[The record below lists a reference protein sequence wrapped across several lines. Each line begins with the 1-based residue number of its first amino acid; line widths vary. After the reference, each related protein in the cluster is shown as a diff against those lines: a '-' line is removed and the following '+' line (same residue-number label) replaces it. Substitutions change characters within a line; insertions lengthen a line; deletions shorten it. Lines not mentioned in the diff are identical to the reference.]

1 MATTKKLLTVST
13 FPSSSTTTTT
23 TMKTNCQ
30 TELEFQSPEPPTI
43 TSSLMM
49 MMMINNVWPK
59 WSSSSSSS
67 TTLQSINYG
76 NYRIVM
82 SIIFILQILFINHHI
97 DSCSCLPTS
106 SLPKSSSTSSLTD
119 NQMMINDDDINYPI
133 ITNNKLA
140 TIRFVRSYSEEF
152 MSSSEERERGLQ
164 FFGGTSAGS
173 SVALSSST
181 TALLSSSQS
190 SSSSAQ
196 KRISPYF
203 DTESISTNVTI
214 SEGSAF
220 VHLPCRVKQLGDR
233 TLSWIRRQ
241 DFQILTVGTFTYTSD
256 QRFQAIHRENSD
268 DWSLQISYPRKKDA
282 GIYECQI
289 STMPKMSLFIQLNV
303 VVSRAKIVEGPTLYL
318 SSGSTLNLTC
328 MVKDTPEP
336 PDYIFWYY
344 NGQVINYGSP
354 RGIKVHTEKSAQTIS
369 KLIILKAQANDSGN
383 YSCTPSNAEPAH
395 IAVHVQNNAN
405 PAASIQHGKR
415 SASREYNNGNGCQQL
430 YRSSFILT
438 ILTSLIM
445 ALFL

>member
-1 MATTKKLLTVST
+1 MTKKMSSKYRQRINIVDYHDDQQIHLPSIELYGKRQQQQQQPQQIFSSPSPLSLLSIDDTKIQSTTMTTATATTKSLNSFLLNQN
-13 FPSSSTTTTT
+13 FHASSSVDNVNISSTAT
-23 TMKTNCQ
+23 KNGDNEIVDKNSGYNCNGNC
-30 TELEFQSPEPPTI
+30 SP
-43 TSSLMM
+43 
-49 MMMINNVWPK
+49 
-59 WSSSSSSS
+59 SSSSSLSD
-67 TTLQSINYG
+67 
-76 NYRIVM
+76 
-82 SIIFILQILFINHHI
+82 NHR
-97 DSCSCLPTS
+97 
-106 SLPKSSSTSSLTD
+106 
-119 NQMMINDDDINYPI
+119 INDDNINHPI
-133 ITNNKLA
+133 ITDNKLA

-164 FFGGTSAGS
+164 FFGGTSAGGS

-181 TALLSSSQS
+181 TLLSSSSSLQS
-190 SSSSAQ
+190 STSSAQ

-214 SEGSAF
+214 SEGSSF

-395 IAVHVQNNAN
+395 IAVHIQNNAN

-415 SASREYNNGNGCQQL
+415 SAR
-430 YRSSFILT
+430 
-438 ILTSLIM
+438 
-445 ALFL
+445 